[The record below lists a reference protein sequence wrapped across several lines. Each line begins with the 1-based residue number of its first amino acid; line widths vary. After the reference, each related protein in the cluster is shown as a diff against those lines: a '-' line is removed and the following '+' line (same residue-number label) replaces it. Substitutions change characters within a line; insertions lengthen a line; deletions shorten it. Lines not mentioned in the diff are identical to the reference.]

1 MQTLAH
7 NPADTWLDKAWPLPN
22 NVNVLFNS
30 GTGNA
35 SPNNTLADTAAQAVF
50 LRPYHATRA
59 PFLWRAVVG
68 SLRAAGSNVP
78 VLQTL
83 PRACHPDC
91 KRGAGLKPTLEAT
104 MPSITRALSRLFP
117 ATAVPVSTL
126 PTLAEARALSALLV
140 AQGRRA
146 VFHRTAQGFT
156 VEVLV

>member
-7 NPADTWLDKAWPLPN
+7 NPADTWLDKAGLLPN
-22 NVNVLFNS
+22 NADVLFNS
-30 GTGNA
+30 GTGIGL
-35 SPNNTLADTAAQAVF
+35 PNTEADTAAQAVF

-59 PFLWRAVVG
+59 PFSMAGRGG
-68 SLRAAGSNVP
+68 SIFGCAGSFVP
-78 VLQTL
+78 VDQSRHAPAT
-83 PRACHPDC
+83 PDWS
-91 KRGAGLKPTLEAT
+91 RTGGLKLTKEAT